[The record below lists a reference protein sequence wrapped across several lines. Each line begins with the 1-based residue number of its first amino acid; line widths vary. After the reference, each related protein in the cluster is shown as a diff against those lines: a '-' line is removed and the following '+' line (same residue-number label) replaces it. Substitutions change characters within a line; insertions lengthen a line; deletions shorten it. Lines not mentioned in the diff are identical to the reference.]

1 MTFDKLIFTLDDVRL
16 VRKVS
21 INIDDFDQYAQEV
34 QRNYLEKILGVEL
47 YTALQNNLDASNHPV
62 DQRFI
67 DLVNGVQYSVCS
79 TLINFRGV
87 KIYCSYLWMYNYM
100 LNSDNQLTPI
110 GAMIF
115 RDENADHIEGKQAMR
130 QARDHYLR
138 SAEGFESHIIN
149 YLTNNQDIYPEF
161 SSSCETKTATEEN
174 MTFKVVGNTYKSPH
188 NYFD

>member
-47 YTALQNNLDASNHPV
+47 YTALQNNLNASNQPV
-62 DQRFI
+62 DQRFT
-67 DLVNGVQYSVCS
+67 DLISGVQYSVGN
-79 TLINFRGV
+79 TPINFRGV
-87 KIYCSYLWMYNYM
+87 KLYCSYLWLYNYM
-100 LNSDNQLTPI
+100 INSDNQITPI

-115 RDENADHIEGKQAMR
+115 KDQDADHSEGKQAMR

-149 YLTNNQDIYPEF
+149 YLTNNKNIYPEF

-174 MTFKVVGNTYKSPH
+174 TSFKVIGNTYKPPF